1 MRSSF
6 IHKQLLF
13 RSFVIRCCTQT
24 AYYSVKLRELISQ
37 SYKLRWLWFFFYIHL
52 NSCSTQP
59 YQLYEFRHFP
69 SHKNITIS
77 INRLLTGSLFSTV
90 DMNSNHHLKP
100 LLMSNPEIFS
110 VPPESK
116 NSSMFLSLQKF
127 GFWNIPLS
135 FFFLFSKSL
144 PGKDFMSSPFE
155 LRFRWFLFLNFS
167 KFTLYMTIS
176 VSPAYPTL
184 WNYKKYPYLLF
195 VYNSTVWTPFWAILS
210 PKFVPP
216 QNLSTET
223 FSNQLP

>member
-1 MRSSF
+1 MA
-6 IHKQLLF
+6 
-13 RSFVIRCCTQT
+13 VI
-24 AYYSVKLRELISQ
+24 
-37 SYKLRWLWFFFYIHL
+37 FFYIYL

-116 NSSMFLSLQKF
+116 NSSMFLILQKF